1 MEPFSHIVTRAELL
15 AAYGDDDIAVL
26 IYDTDTVPVPAAPGA
41 ERITV
46 RAGKIVH
53 IRIIFDRL
61 PFEMARRA
69 AAPPQDEA

>member
-69 AAPPQDEA
+69 AAPP